1 MTVLDI
7 PTSPDQVAPPAY
19 STLPPPYSVATD
31 EKKDADLSSVVVEND
46 DEVLPTSPATSP
58 RPSNPPASSSASS
71 SSSMSNKRTHVS
83 SSELRVLLYLY
94 RRLWFGVEESKGEAF
109 SSFHPRSQ
117 AAVFVHSDMSYEEEN
132 TRPTL
137 FSLCLA
143 NFTSGISHS
152 PSRGQV
158 SFRDRHCCRFCQ
170 GKGYLS
176 ARPRWFR
183 RLPARRGPRLRQG
196 LSTERIR
203 HAQDPFHSPSQSPRS
218 SPPPFLRSSPS
229 GSSLISF
236 YVVDRE
242 AQKRED
248 KGGYSCRTPRS
259 RCPPAS
265 SGSLRGRSQS

>member
-1 MTVLDI
+1 
-7 PTSPDQVAPPAY
+7 
-19 STLPPPYSVATD
+19 
-31 EKKDADLSSVVVEND
+31 
-46 DEVLPTSPATSP
+46 
-58 RPSNPPASSSASS
+58 
-71 SSSMSNKRTHVS
+71 MSNKRTHVS

-183 RLPARRGPRLRQG
+183 RLPACRGPRLRQG

-203 HAQDPFHSPSQSPRS
+203 HAQDPFPLAIPISQIFASSFSSFISFWKQSLLILRRRPRSPRKRRQRRIFMPNS
-218 SPPPFLRSSPS
+218 TFKMPSCELRESARKISE
-229 GSSLISF
+229 LISTRR
-236 YVVDRE
+236 VGWSTR
-242 AQKRED
+242 R
-248 KGGYSCRTPRS
+248 
-259 RCPPAS
+259 
-265 SGSLRGRSQS
+265 